1 MVEVADGEVASP
13 RDGGPSVE
21 IPLRRGI
28 GAFLRTGYCSQAL
41 FRTLNRAFDDPLDPE
56 ERATVPLAGGIMG
69 HGHQCGMVWGAAL
82 GAGAEA
88 YRRLGSGARA
98 QAKAIV
104 GAQRVLQSFFS
115 LNQTIECSQITKF
128 EWGRESAL
136 QTAGFLLTGGPV
148 RCFRMAG
155 RYPSE
160 AFGEIE
166 AVLSDDHDEALPAP
180 VGCAALVAH
189 KMGASD
195 ARTVTAAGLAGGIGL
210 SGSGCG
216 ALGAAIW
223 LLGLETLKKG
233 AKKISYKPEK
243 AQEMV
248 ERFVCCTGGE
258 FDCAAITGRRFDGVA
273 DHAAFIRDGG
283 CAEIIET
290 LTACGCG
297 HAEAVRPPARG
308 GGS

>member
-1 MVEVADGEVASP
+1 MVGIVNTEVASP
-13 RDGGPSVE
+13 RDGGPGVE

-28 GAFLRTGYCSQAL
+28 GVFLKTGYCSQAL
-41 FRTLNRAFDDPLDPE
+41 FRTLNRAFADPLDHE

-69 HGHQCGMVWGAAL
+69 HGYQCGMVWGAAL

-88 YRRLGSGARA
+88 FRRLGSGPRA
-98 QAKAIV
+98 QAKAIAA
-104 GAQRVLQSFFS
+104 AQRVLGSFFA

-128 EWGRESAL
+128 EWGRQSAL

-160 AFGEIE
+160 AFGGIE
-166 AVLSDDHDEALPAP
+166 AVLSEDHDEALPAP

-189 KMGASD
+189 RMGASD
-195 ARTVTAAGLAGGIGL
+195 AHIVTAAGLAGGIGL

-223 LLGLETLKKG
+223 LLGLESLEKG
-233 AKKISYKPEK
+233 AKRISYKPEK

-248 ERFVCCTGGE
+248 ERFLRCTGGE
-258 FDCAAITGRRFDGVA
+258 FECAKITGRRFDGVA
-273 DHAAFIRDGG
+273 DHAAFIRNGG

-290 LTACGCG
+290 LVACGSG
-297 HAEAVRPPARG
+297 HVEAVTPAAEG